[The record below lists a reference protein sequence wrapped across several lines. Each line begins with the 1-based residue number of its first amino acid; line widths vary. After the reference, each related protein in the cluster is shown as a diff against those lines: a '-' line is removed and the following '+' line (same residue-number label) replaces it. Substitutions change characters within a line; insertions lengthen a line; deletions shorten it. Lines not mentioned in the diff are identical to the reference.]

1 MNTNDHDFIIK
12 TVVEFYSEEEINS
25 AQHLLFETCEET
37 NLRMKTYRKDAAK
50 LYCRDIMN
58 KFNEAGVHCPTFVA
72 VNIAKLP
79 VVTADAFNLARISKD
94 IMSILSIEKN
104 EANSLAT
111 LDCLQSDVTSVLDK
125 CSKIDVI
132 ANELERLK
140 FAIDRR
146 NGRRVI
152 ESDSSTPES
161 NSLHSTIDDS
171 TNDDTDDDDDDAAAA
186 AAAAA
191 DDDDDAAAVDDDDVF
206 SDASISGNAIID
218 EHTDL
223 DVQETTHST
232 NASRAPPILR
242 LRDGPCADA
251 WMTEGG
257 FSLVGSSTQRKK
269 IQVSSQTF
277 VNTSRKN
284 TDMLRGA
291 LKTIVPHYHGNDRR
305 HGGYSRE
312 NKMCDIFISRLV
324 PETTARDVNNFLM
337 PRLNRNV
344 KIEQMRTKY
353 DNYSSFKLC
362 VPMYL
367 KNKVLDKNFWENNN
381 IYVRNFVQQLRN

>member
-25 AQHLLFETCEET
+25 AQHLLLETCEET
-37 NLRMKTYRKDAAK
+37 NLRMKIYRKDAAK
-50 LYCRDIMN
+50 LYCRDITN
-58 KFNEAGVHCPTFVA
+58 KFNEVGVHCPTIVA

-79 VVTADAFNLARISKD
+79 VVTADAFNLARMSKD

-125 CSKIDVI
+125 CSKMDVI

-140 FAIDRR
+140 FAIHRR

-161 NSLHSTIDDS
+161 NSTIDDS
-171 TNDDTDDDDDDAAAA
+171 TNDDTDDDDDDAA
-186 AAAAA
+186 
-191 DDDDDAAAVDDDDVF
+191 DDDDVF
-206 SDASISGNAIID
+206 SNASISGNAIID

-223 DVQETTHST
+223 DVQETTQNT
-232 NASRAPPILR
+232 NASRALPILR

-269 IQVSSQTF
+269 IQVSSRTF

-284 TDMLRGA
+284 TDMSCGA

-305 HGGYSRE
+305 HGGYSRK

-344 KIEQMRTKY
+344 KIE
-353 DNYSSFKLC
+353 
-362 VPMYL
+362 
-367 KNKVLDKNFWENNN
+367 
-381 IYVRNFVQQLRN
+381 